1 MERLEIFNQYR
12 SLLFAITCRM
22 LGSTTDAEDMVQSAW
37 IRWQYTR
44 ATVQCPKAFL
54 SSLITRLCID
64 QLRSARV
71 QRERYFGIWLP
82 EPLMTEQAND
92 TADNAE
98 LAESLSFAF
107 LTLLECLSPTERAI
121 FLLREVLD
129 YDYAD
134 IAKSVGKSISNC
146 RQIVCRSR
154 NNLVIRRP
162 NTIPSLQH
170 KEEVVAQFLTSWNQG
185 DLHSLVALMAE
196 NITFWSDGGGQ
207 VIAAQ
212 RPLHG
217 CQKVARFLAVIRRTR
232 LIPTLSS
239 QIIQING
246 QPGILNI
253 VQGKP
258 QSIFSFEF
266 VNEGIEAIFA
276 VVNPKKLQGI
286 QL

>member
-1 MERLEIFNQYR
+1 MARLELFNQYR
-12 SLLFAITCRM
+12 SLLFAIAYRM
-22 LGSTTDAEDMVQSAW
+22 LGSTTDAEDMVQEAW
-37 IRWQYTR
+37 IRWQSTQT
-44 ATVQCPKAFL
+44 AVQSPKAFL

-71 QRERYFGIWLP
+71 QRERYVGIWLP
-82 EPLMTEQAND
+82 EPLITEQAND
-92 TADNAE
+92 TGDAAE

-121 FLLREVLD
+121 FLLREVFD
-129 YDYAD
+129 YDYAE
-134 IAKSVGKSISNC
+134 IAKTVGKSIPNC
-146 RQIVCRSR
+146 RQIVCRAR
-154 NNLVIRRP
+154 QHLVLRRP
-162 NTIPSLQH
+162 NIRPSLQQ
-170 KEEVVAQFLTSWNQG
+170 KEEVIAQFLTSWNQG
-185 DLHSLVALMAE
+185 DLPSLVALMAE

-217 CQKVARFLAVIRRTR
+217 CQKVARFLVAIRRSR

-239 QIIQING
+239 QIIQINA
-246 QPGILNI
+246 QPGILNF
-253 VQGKP
+253 VEGQP

-266 VNEGIEAIFA
+266 ASEGIEAIFA
-276 VVNPKKLQGI
+276 VVNPNKLKAI